1 MKYVVIL
8 LICIVNIIPQH
19 SGNNSDKVDL
29 EITMEPVKT
38 EKLKNGDRVT
48 LEFMVKN
55 ISEVECPEN
64 SYKFT
69 LFINNE
75 LVSLDNKTPKLLPQE
90 TVTYSKQSPNHHFI
104 FHKDSSYHIV
114 AKIQMK
120 EGYKDLNLTN
130 NEVDLIVAKR

>member
-48 LEFMVKN
+48 LKLLVKN
-55 ISEVECPEN
+55 ISDLSCPEN
-64 SYKFT
+64 AYKFT
-69 LFINNE
+69 LFINNK
-75 LVSLDNKTPKLLPQE
+75 LVSLDNKTPQVLPQE
-90 TVTYSKQSPNHHFI
+90 TITYTKQSPKHHFI

-114 AKIQMK
+114 AKIEMK
-120 EGYKDLNLTN
+120 GNYQDLNLTN